1 MKKLILFIELILVSC
16 FLQAQ
21 NLSSQYYKFENALR
35 PEVRSQLYIPD
46 ILGYKTMKCDFHIH
60 TIFSDG
66 EVLPSLR
73 AAEAWCEGLDAI
85 AITDHNK
92 YKSDFLNADYNK
104 SFELAKRRGDE
115 LGLIVIKGVEYT
127 DRKPVGH
134 LNFLFIDDANQYER
148 NLIEPE
154 AAVELAASKGA
165 FVMYNHPGWPDMN
178 SDLFDFQKKFIA
190 QKKIHAIEVFNQ
202 AEFYPVAIDYCKDY
216 NLAPLGCSDTHSP
229 INFEYDLNV
238 SKRPMT
244 LVFAKEA
251 TEAGIKEALFAGR
264 TVAYGNEIL
273 AGNEEFIQEIF
284 KKSIEITIL
293 KTIKDQSLFNI
304 TNKSSINYSLESD
317 GKILLI
323 PAGKTVQVKV
333 KNLDFKK
340 SYILKN
346 AFCGAQKNVV
356 VTLAL
361 QFK

>member
-1 MKKLILFIELILVSC
+1 MKKQICIIVLILISC
-16 FLQAQ
+16 FSQAQ
-21 NLSSQYYKFENALR
+21 NFNSQYHKFDNALR

-73 AAEAWCEGLDAI
+73 SAEAWCEGLDAI

-92 YKSDFLNADYNK
+92 YKADFLNADYNK
-104 SFELAKRRGDE
+104 SYELAKKRADE

-134 LNFLFIDDANQYER
+134 LNFLFIDDANRYER
-148 NLIEPE
+148 TLIEPE
-154 AAVELAASKGA
+154 AAVELAASEGA
-165 FVMYNHPGWPDMN
+165 FIIYNHPGWPDQN
-178 SDLFDFQKKFIA
+178 SDLFDFQKKFIK
-190 QKKIHAIEVFNQ
+190 QKNIHAIEIFNQ
-202 AEFYPVAIDYCKDY
+202 AEFYPVAIDYCNDFY
-216 NLAPLGCSDTHSP
+216 LAPLGCSDIHSP
-229 INFEYDLNV
+229 INFDYDLSV

-273 AGNEEFIQEIF
+273 AGKEEFIKEIF
-284 KKSIEITIL
+284 KNSMGITNVST
-293 KTIKDQSLFNI
+293 KKDQSLFNI
-304 TNKSSINYSLESD
+304 TNKSSICYSLESD
-317 GKILLI
+317 GKVLML

-333 KNLDFKK
+333 KNVDFNK

-346 AFCGAQKNVV
+346 AFCGAQKNVM

-361 QFK
+361 Q